1 MYDVIA
7 VGAGP
12 AGCTAAKALAEKGYN
27 VLLVEKFKMPRY
39 KSCSGVLIKKS
50 MELVKKYF
58 GEAVPESVMCT
69 PTDNRGMIFTNDAG
83 KEYRFEQE
91 GLNVWRS
98 HFDGWLAGKAKE
110 SGAEVMDG
118 VAALSCTE
126 KDGLVEVSLHG
137 QKNDTEGARY
147 VIDCEGVVG
156 ALKRKITGEVP
167 GYITTYQTFNEGS
180 IDLDPHYFYAYLQP
194 ELSEYDAWFNVKDD
208 LLVLGVSVKDMDK
221 IRYYYGRFI
230 AYMEE
235 KHHLRINRQTK
246 EEKWL
251 MPHIRPGCR
260 VDYGVGRILFAGEV
274 AGFLN
279 PMGEGISAGVESG
292 YCAASAVA
300 GHFDNPETVR
310 EAYRQS
316 TENLK
321 SYMQRQWS
329 LVGGMTGT
337 FREME

>member
-1 MYDVIA
+1 MYDVIV

-12 AGCTAAKALAEKGYN
+12 AGCTAAKALAEKGYK

-58 GEAVPESVMCT
+58 GEAVPESAMCT
-69 PTDNRGMIFTNDAG
+69 PTENRGMIFTNDAG

-110 SGAEVMDG
+110 SGAEVRDG

-137 QKNDTEGARY
+137 QKNFTEGARY
-147 VIDCEGVVG
+147 VIDCEGIVG

-167 GYITTYQTFNEGS
+167 RYITTYQTFNEGS

-221 IRYYYGRFI
+221 IR
-230 AYMEE
+230 
-235 KHHLRINRQTK
+235 
-246 EEKWL
+246 
-251 MPHIRPGCR
+251 
-260 VDYGVGRILFAGEV
+260 
-274 AGFLN
+274 
-279 PMGEGISAGVESG
+279 
-292 YCAASAVA
+292 
-300 GHFDNPETVR
+300 
-310 EAYRQS
+310 
-316 TENLK
+316 
-321 SYMQRQWS
+321 
-329 LVGGMTGT
+329 
-337 FREME
+337 